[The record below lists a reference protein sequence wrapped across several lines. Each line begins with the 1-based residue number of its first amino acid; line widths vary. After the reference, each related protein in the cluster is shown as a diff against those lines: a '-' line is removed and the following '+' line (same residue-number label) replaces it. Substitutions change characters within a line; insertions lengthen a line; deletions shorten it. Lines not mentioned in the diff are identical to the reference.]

1 MEPSANRP
9 RKITNASAVT
19 SHSIHEAPFCQGS
32 TNTYAT
38 GTTPNQPDH
47 DGLSAPVGSLN
58 LFIRRLVCRSALLFA
73 RDSCHLEGATSGFG
87 LTVRR
92 SRCWQTLFTN
102 AAFSRDK
109 APSAATADT

>member
-9 RKITNASAVT
+9 RKITNASAVI
-19 SHSIHEAPFCQGS
+19 SHSIDEAPFCQGS

-58 LFIRRLVCRSALLFA
+58 LCIRRLVCRSAFLFA
-73 RDSCHLEGATSGFG
+73 RDSCHVEGATSGFG
-87 LTVRR
+87 LTVRAAVAGKHC
-92 SRCWQTLFTN
+92 SRTPLLARQGSERRYC
-102 AAFSRDK
+102 
-109 APSAATADT
+109 